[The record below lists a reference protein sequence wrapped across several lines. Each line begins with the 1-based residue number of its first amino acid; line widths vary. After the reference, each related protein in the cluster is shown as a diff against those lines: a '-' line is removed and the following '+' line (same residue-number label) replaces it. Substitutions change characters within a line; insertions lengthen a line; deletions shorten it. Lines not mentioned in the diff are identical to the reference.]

1 MPFPG
6 APPDGTFAGRLRL
19 SADLQPD
26 HRFRAGIWYGIAAY
40 GAWGLVP
47 LYFNSVNC
55 PAHEI
60 VAHRVLWSLG
70 VLALLVT
77 ALGRWPEMRAVFANP
92 KLLLLLFVSGYLVA
106 GNWYVYVY
114 SVTSGQISQASLGYF
129 ILPLVNA
136 FAGVTYFRERLRVA
150 QAVALAFAAGG
161 VLYMAVALDMFPWIG
176 FTLAISFSFYGI
188 LRKLAPV
195 DGVIG
200 LAVETTLL
208 APTAFVFL
216 MVLNATT
223 GLAFAHHGL
232 ATDALIA
239 CSGLV
244 TTFPL
249 ICFAQAIRRLPLVTL
264 GFLQYLSPTLQLV
277 VAVAVYGE
285 DFSRNHQVSFGLIWL
300 GLLVFGWDA
309 VRNGRA
315 RRAAAVDDAVLI
327 EEPETEKATA

>member
-1 MPFPG
+1 M
-6 APPDGTFAGRLRL
+6 
-19 SADLQPD
+19 SAEQ
-26 HRFRAGIWYGIAAY
+26 HHRAGIWYGVAAY

-47 LYFNSVNC
+47 LYFNSVDC
-55 PAHEI
+55 PAREI
-60 VAHRVLWSLG
+60 VAHRVLWSLV
-70 VLALLVT
+70 VLALLIT
-77 ALGRWPEMRAVFANP
+77 GLGRWREMRAVFGNRN
-92 KLLLLLFVSGYLVA
+92 LLLLLFASGYLVA

-114 SVTSGQISQASLGYF
+114 SATSGQITQASLGYF

-136 FAGVTYFRERLRVA
+136 FAGVTYFRERLRRG

-161 VLYMAVALDMFPWIG
+161 VLYMAVSLGFFPWIG
-176 FTLAISFSFYGI
+176 VTLAVSFSLYGV

-200 LAVETTLL
+200 LAVETVLL
-208 APTAFVFL
+208 APTAL
-216 MVLNATT
+216 VLLAVWESTV
-223 GLAFAHHGL
+223 GLTFGHRGL

-249 ICFAQAIRRLPLVTL
+249 ICFAQAVRRLPLVTL
-264 GFLQYLSPTLQLV
+264 GFLQYLSPTLQL
-277 VAVAVYGE
+277 AVAIFVYGE
-285 DFSRNHQVSFGLIWL
+285 AFTAAHQVSFGLIWL

-315 RRAAAVDDAVLI
+315 RRVAADAVVG
-327 EEPETEKATA
+327 EEPMLVDWETKKAGA